1 MSRMKKRIIA
11 TVMVAIMSISLVPAA
26 FAAAPREQKLER
38 VISHSESWVEP
49 NKKVEITEY
58 DLGDGFTAIETV
70 VDEYNVGLTRSS
82 GTKTQE
88 KTVEIK
94 NGTSVAATITVSGTF
109 TYDGKKAKVTSY
121 SQSRTVKPGYTETS
135 WGASKGNSGLL
146 NDAHVSAQLTVK
158 QTSTSK
164 SFSASATITC
174 SKNGD

>member
-1 MSRMKKRIIA
+1 MGRMKKRMIA
-11 TVMVAIMSISLVPAA
+11 TAMVAIMSISLVPAA
-26 FAAAPREQKLER
+26 FAADPQEQKLES
-38 VISHSESWVEP
+38 VISHSERWVDS

-70 VDEYNVGLTRSS
+70 LDEYNVGLTRNS

-109 TYDGKKAKVTSY
+109 TYDGKKATVTSY
-121 SQSRTVKPGYTETS
+121 SHSRTVKPGYTETG

-146 NDAHVSAQLTVK
+146 NDAYVSAKLTVK

-164 SFSASATITC
+164 SFSKTAEITC